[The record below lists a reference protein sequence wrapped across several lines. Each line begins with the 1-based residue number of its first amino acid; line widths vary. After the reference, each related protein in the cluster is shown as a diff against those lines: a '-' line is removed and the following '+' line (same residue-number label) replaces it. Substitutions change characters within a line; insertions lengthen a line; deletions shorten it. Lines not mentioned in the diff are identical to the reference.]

1 MNNFQLRQILL
12 EIQSNLRC
20 MHCGKPYTAENIH
33 LRGAFKN
40 MYLFQLACEDHAA
53 YATITVIGQQDQKLE
68 TRLSIDDCISF
79 HHELSGF
86 NGDFTSVFGEKVS

>member
-20 MHCGKPYTAENIH
+20 MHCGKPYTPENIH

-40 MYLFQLACEDHAA
+40 MYLFQLQCEDHAA
-53 YATITVIGQQDQKLE
+53 FATITVIGHTPTTNEKQITLN
-68 TRLSIDDCISF
+68 DCIGF
-79 HHELSGF
+79 HQELRAF
-86 NGDFTSVFGEKVS
+86 NGDFTTLFGQPKS